1 MYKSFTVYP
10 LFWTPPL
17 FWPWSTLFQRPL
29 LFISSEMLMSES
41 ATGILMTFPF
51 AIGTSIPLAVYL
63 QRVGSLSPLPDKSC

>member
-1 MYKSFTVYP
+1 MRVQVFYP

-41 ATGILMTFPF
+41 ATGILMTLPF

-63 QRVGSLSPLPDKSC
+63 QGEGESLM